1 MTQVFA
7 DGAVVY
13 DSRLDDYRVLGLKTH
28 PVLNKGGTAE
38 IVLPPN
44 HPKYND
50 FDSFKTL
57 VTIYRD
63 GKLKFR
69 GRALYPTD
77 DFLNRRK
84 ITCEGEKCFLRDAI
98 MRPYLYQDSPANIF
112 TAAIT
117 EYNSQVDSWKQ
128 FVVGTITVTDANDYI
143 RMESDTAKTMLD
155 FGDALIDR
163 CGGYIVFTTNAAG
176 ARVINWYASLSY
188 RSSQTIRFGENLLD
202 FTRSDA
208 NTSLATRIIPYGA
221 KLDDGSRLTIK
232 SVNGGLDYIQ
242 DDEAVALRG
251 IIATSVTWDDV
262 TVAANLLTKARQYL
276 ATSKLMIT
284 SLQLSAAD
292 LSLMDK
298 TVDSFEVGDNIQVI
312 SKPHSVNDWFLLTE
326 KNEDLLDPAQG
337 SISLG
342 KDKASLA
349 GSDVAGEKKS
359 ASNLEKT
366 VRAVKADFQVGIAV
380 VQSAATAAQS
390 TAANAQ
396 STADNAMTSA
406 TANATDLANY
416 VTSNAAAIAD
426 IQSQIDGSITTW
438 FYPVAPTGSNKPA
451 SDWTTTDL
459 KNTHLG
465 DLYYDTTTGYC
476 YRWQVASQV
485 YSWARISDVD
495 VTKALADAAAAQDT
509 ADSKR
514 RVFVNTPTPPY
525 DVGDLWA
532 QGSGGDVLRCSTAK
546 TSAQSYVA
554 TDWVKASKYTDDT
567 TANTA
572 KTLAN
577 AAQATA
583 DGKITTYY
591 QTAAPASAHAGD
603 LWIDTD
609 DGNSL
614 HRWSGSA
621 WVAVSDAKL
630 QQALNN
636 AADAQATADGKI
648 VTFAQ
653 TSAPTA
659 TSVGDL
665 WIDTSDSNKLYR
677 WDGST
682 WAAVRDNSIDSAIQQ
697 TTRTLQSLI
706 QQTSES
712 IMSEVSAQYA
722 TQGDVKSLIST
733 KITQLS
739 DSVNLLFT
747 QLQATVDS
755 NDADAR
761 TQFQT
766 ISKYIRFDNGDIILG
781 EEGNTITLREQND
794 RLSFLDGGAEV
805 AYFGNKKLVVLDGN
819 FLNSLQIG
827 SFAFIPRQNGNL
839 SLIKVDN

>member
-13 DSRLDDYRVLGLKTH
+13 DSRLDDYKVLGLTVH

-38 IVLPPN
+38 IILPPN

-50 FDSFKTL
+50 FTSFKTL
-57 VTIYRD
+57 VEIYRD
-63 GKLKFR
+63 GKLRFR

-117 EYNSQVDSWKQ
+117 EYNSQVDDWKQ

-155 FGDALIDR
+155 FVDALIDR

-176 ARVINWYASLSY
+176 ARVINWYAALDY

-221 KLDDGSRLTIK
+221 KQDDGSLLTIK
-232 SVNGGLDYIQ
+232 SVNNGLDYIQ
-242 DDEAVALRG
+242 DDAAVALRG

-262 TVAANLLTKARQYL
+262 TIAANLLTKAQQYL

-292 LSLMDK
+292 LSLLDK
-298 TVDSFEVGDNIQVI
+298 TVDSFEVGDNIQVV
-312 SKPHSVNDWFLLTE
+312 SKPHSVDDWFLLTE
-326 KNEDLLDPAQG
+326 KDEDLLDPSNG

-342 KDKASLA
+342 KDKTSLA

-359 ASNLEKT
+359 ASALE
-366 VRAVKADFQVGIAV
+366 QVAKVIKSDYSRGIA
-380 VQSAATAAQS
+380 
-390 TAANAQ
+390 
-396 STADNAMTSA
+396 
-406 TANATDLANY
+406 
-416 VTSNAAAIAD
+416 
-426 IQSQIDGSITTW
+426 
-438 FYPVAPTGSNKPA
+438 
-451 SDWTTTDL
+451 
-459 KNTHLG
+459 
-465 DLYYDTTTGYC
+465 
-476 YRWQVASQV
+476 
-485 YSWARISDVD
+485 
-495 VTKALADAAAAQDT
+495 
-509 ADSKR
+509 
-514 RVFVNTPTPPY
+514 
-525 DVGDLWA
+525 
-532 QGSGGDVLRCSTAK
+532 
-546 TSAQSYVA
+546 
-554 TDWVKASKYTDDT
+554 
-567 TANTA
+567 
-572 KTLAN
+572 
-577 AAQATA
+577 
-583 DGKITTYY
+583 
-591 QTAAPASAHAGD
+591 
-603 LWIDTD
+603 
-609 DGNSL
+609 
-614 HRWSGSA
+614 
-621 WVAVSDAKL
+621 
-630 QQALNN
+630 
-636 AADAQATADGKI
+636 
-648 VTFAQ
+648 
-653 TSAPTA
+653 
-659 TSVGDL
+659 
-665 WIDTSDSNKLYR
+665 
-677 WDGST
+677 
-682 WAAVRDNSIDSAIQQ
+682 SAIQQ

-712 IMSEVSAQYA
+712 IMSEVSTQYA
-722 TQGDVKSLIST
+722 TQDNVTSLVST
-733 KITQLS
+733 RLTQLS
-739 DSVNLLFT
+739 DSFNMLFT

-766 ISKYIRFDNGDIILG
+766 ISKYIRFVDGDIVLG
-781 EEGNTITLREQND
+781 EEGNTITLRIQND

-805 AYFGNKKLVVLDGN
+805 AYFSNKKLVILDAN

-827 SFAFIPRQNGNL
+827 SFAFIPRKNGNL